1 MIEKFDQPQ
10 EQASDRPRVTAEQ
23 LKQILEAHRK
33 WGESVGKEGER
44 ANLQGADLRG
54 ANLQGANLRLANLQE
69 ANLWRAQLQEA
80 NLDRAKLFGANL
92 QGADLWRAQ
101 LQKANLDRAKLFG
114 ANLGWANLR
123 NADLRGAQGLTAF
136 KVRAAKNWDLAFY
149 SKDFLK
155 KLGLPPDHN
164 ERLEKKLAELE
175 KEKKATDAQ

>member
-10 EQASDRPRVTAEQ
+10 DQASDRPRVTAEQ

-44 ANLQGADLRG
+44 ANLQGAYLSG

-80 NLDRAKLFGANL
+80 NLDRANLDGANL
-92 QGADLWRAQ
+92 RS
-101 LQKANLDRAKLFG
+101 
-114 ANLGWANLR
+114 ANLR

-175 KEKKATDAQ
+175 KEKKETGAKP

>member
-10 EQASDRPRVTAEQ
+10 DQASDRPRVTAEQ

-92 QGADLWRAQ
+92 
-101 LQKANLDRAKLFG
+101 
-114 ANLGWANLR
+114 GWANLR

-164 ERLEKKLAELE
+164 ERVKKKLAEME
-175 KEKKATDAQ
+175 KEKKATGAKP